1 MTMQNKEMFTGL
13 KVVELASVLAGP
25 SVGQFFTELGA
36 EVIKVENLKTG
47 GDITRTWKGKQE
59 GDEAASAYFTS
70 VNWGKKSLAIDLSKK
85 EGRDIVYQL
94 AAAADIVIA
103 SYKPGDAEKLG
114 VDYATLAQQ
123 NPSLVYGQV
132 TGYGPD
138 NERVG
143 YDAVIQAES
152 GFMDLNGEP
161 DGAPLKM
168 PVALIDVLAGHHLKE
183 GILLAL
189 IKKERTG
196 EGGFV
201 EVSLIQ
207 AAITSLTNQATN
219 WLVSHQLPARQ
230 GSAHPNIA
238 PYGDTYLSK
247 DHKRVLLAIGSDRQF
262 IDLCQMLELNHLASN
277 PTFATNPMRVKNR
290 EALNI
295 ELQIGISKLSATD
308 FMSGSKTFKIPAG
321 IIQNIKEVFEMG
333 EAKEILI
340 QGENLTGIRNVIS
353 NSNGKLPDITG
364 IFLPP
369 QFGQHSEE
377 ILRDTLQFSA
387 EQIDTLRHNKV
398 IN

>member
-1 MTMQNKEMFTGL
+1 MFTGL

-47 GDITRTWKGKQE
+47 GDVTRTWRGKHE
-59 GDEAASAYFTS
+59 GDNTVTAYFTS
-70 VNWGKKSLAIDLSKK
+70 VNWGKKSLAIDLSKE
-85 EGRDIVYQL
+85 EGKDIVYQL
-94 AAAADIVIA
+94 ATKADIIIA

-114 VDYATLAQQ
+114 VDYATLAKQ
-123 NPSLVYGQV
+123 NASLIYGQI

-161 DGAPLKM
+161 GGVPLKM

-183 GILLAL
+183 GLLLAL
-189 IKKERTG
+189 LKKERTG
-196 EGGFV
+196 KGGLV

-207 AAITSLTNQATN
+207 AAITSLSNQATN
-219 WLVSHQLPARQ
+219 WLVTHQLPVRQ

-238 PYGDTYLSK
+238 PYGDTYITK
-247 DHKRVLLAIGSDRQF
+247 DQKIILVAIGSDRQF
-262 IDLCQMLELNHLASN
+262 RDLCQVLGLTELASN
-277 PTFATNPMRVKNR
+277 SKYATNSLRVKNR
-290 EALNI
+290 EALNL
-295 ELQIGISKLSATD
+295 ELQSGVSHISTQGFMNGCKKL
-308 FMSGSKTFKIPAG
+308 KIPAG
-321 IIQNIKEVFEMG
+321 IIQNLKEVFEMD

-340 QGENLTGIRNVIS
+340 HGAHLKGIRNVIS
-353 NSNGKLPDITG
+353 NSNGKLPDVSNISA
-364 IFLPP
+364 PP
-369 QFGQHSEE
+369 LFGQHSEE
-377 ILRDTLQFSA
+377 ILRDTLSLSSEKIA
-387 EQIDTLRHNKV
+387 ALRENKV

>member
-1 MTMQNKEMFTGL
+1 
-13 KVVELASVLAGP
+13 
-25 SVGQFFTELGA
+25 
-36 EVIKVENLKTG
+36 
-47 GDITRTWKGKQE
+47 
-59 GDEAASAYFTS
+59 
-70 VNWGKKSLAIDLSKK
+70 
-85 EGRDIVYQL
+85 
-94 AAAADIVIA
+94 
-103 SYKPGDAEKLG
+103 
-114 VDYATLAQQ
+114 
-123 NPSLVYGQV
+123 
-132 TGYGPD
+132 
-138 NERVG
+138 
-143 YDAVIQAES
+143 
-152 GFMDLNGEP
+152 
-161 DGAPLKM
+161 
-168 PVALIDVLAGHHLKE
+168 
-183 GILLAL
+183 
-189 IKKERTG
+189 
-196 EGGFV
+196 
-201 EVSLIQ
+201 VSLIQ

-308 FMSGSKTFKIPAG
+308 FMSGCKTFKIPAG

-364 IFLPP
+364 IFTPP

-377 ILRDTLQFSA
+377 ILRGALQLSA